1 MHKLSLIDVI
11 VVMAVLLGMIYGAS
25 KLYER
30 WLNGVN
36 KTTVSR
42 MVQ

>member
-1 MHKLSLIDVI
+1 MHKVSLIDVI
-11 VVMAVLLGMIYGAS
+11 FVMAVLVGMIYGAA

-30 WLNGVN
+30 WLNEVN